1 MALKNSRLRRDSR
14 LIQLLRAQLMMSD
27 RVVAQEPL
35 FYEFASSGMSPR
47 PHLLRSTVQ
56 FADLSGLRAQLRPF
70 YSETRWPSVDP
81 C

>member
-35 FYEFASSGMSPR
+35 F
-47 PHLLRSTVQ
+47 
-56 FADLSGLRAQLRPF
+56 
-70 YSETRWPSVDP
+70 
-81 C
+81 